1 MTGNPGQGERD
12 SGLMPNGIPVTPNR
26 IPEGRTMRFGMTDRH
41 QPSVALPGT
50 IKERLSP
57 EDDPALWEKVLQV
70 LAEDVSTIESIN
82 NGPQLYAEI
91 GRCSHWLRPH
101 QTRWTA
107 AGGFAWPTGY
117 GDGNS
122 GFSRTGLPGFD
133 WSVVLQFDPDLMGWV
148 IPEKLPTKRA
158 NPIRVAVPSRTTRHG
173 QAAVHTLW
181 PAGTLDARNKRT
193 VFYGFRSLSGSW
205 ELKASLDRRSRTDP
219 A

>member
-1 MTGNPGQGERD
+1 
-12 SGLMPNGIPVTPNR
+12 
-26 IPEGRTMRFGMTDRH
+26 MRFGMTDH
-41 QPSVALPGT
+41 LQPSMALPGA
-50 IKERLSP
+50 IKEQLSP
-57 EDDPALWEKVLQV
+57 EDDPALWGRVLQV
-70 LAEDVSTIESIN
+70 LAEDVSTIE
-82 NGPQLYAEI
+82 LYAEI

-101 QTRWTA
+101 QTRWPT

-148 IPEKLPTKRA
+148 IPEKLPTKRP
-158 NPIRVAVPSRTTRHG
+158 NRIRVAVPSRTTRHG

-181 PAGTLDARNKRT
+181 PAGTLDARNKRA
-193 VFYGFRSLSGSW
+193 VFYGFRSLSGYW
-205 ELKASLDRRSRTDP
+205 ELKASLDRRSKADP